1 MGNTFLNTVTK
12 LLQLFIFAA
21 VSLSSCKKSVTPTDF
36 IQWVDNENNGFTQ
49 KQQKNDIEVSVQYR
63 PAAYMALVENGV
75 IINKEQ
81 FDETEKKYSGS
92 QYYAM
97 RIRKVKGEGDILQ
110 SPTAGNIDYYSKLKY
125 FSEDIR
131 YDIYLISGRDTI
143 PCVLNHLE
151 RTYKLSP
158 YTNILFAFDIKK
170 GAEQEN
176 NANDGVVFVY
186 DDHALGLGKMTFE
199 LSTATL
205 KKQPII
211 KFR

>member
-12 LLQLFIFAA
+12 LLLLLILA
-21 VSLSSCKKSVTPTDF
+21 VITFSSCKKSVTPTGF
-36 IQWVDNENNGFTQ
+36 IQWVDNEENGFTQ
-49 KQQKNDIEVSVQYR
+49 KQQKNGIEVSIQYR

-75 IINKEQ
+75 NMTKGQ
-81 FDETEKKYSGS
+81 FDETEKKYSTS
-92 QYYAM
+92 RYYAM
-97 RIRKVKGEGDILQ
+97 RIKKIKGEGDILQ
-110 SPTAGNIDYYSKLKY
+110 SPTEGNPDYYSKLKY

-131 YDIYLISGRDTI
+131 YDIYLVKGTDTI
-143 PCVLNHLE
+143 PCALNHLE

-158 YTNILFAFDIKK
+158 YTNILFAFDTKEGADKK
-170 GAEQEN
+170 TEASE
-176 NANDGVVFVY
+176 GVVFVY